1 MDKTA
6 GEVDHA
12 RRMDELA
19 AREGYLAKRTAVVEG
34 REQAVEVAEMWQ
46 RCGRVLKLTEETWWE
61 QALVVLRNPTSSE
74 LTLHL

>member
-6 GEVDHA
+6 GEADHA

-46 RCGRVLKLTEETWWE
+46 RCG
-61 QALVVLRNPTSSE
+61 
-74 LTLHL
+74 